1 MFSEEQLSEIRE
13 RVSIVEYIGEFVQLK
28 KAGKNY
34 KGLCP
39 FHQEKSP
46 SFIVSPDRDTFHCF
60 GCGSGGNLF
69 HFLMKL
75 DSLSFP
81 EAVQR
86 LAERAGVQ
94 VASSGPADPKA
105 RERRDEAF
113 EVHRQA
119 AWYYH
124 CLLKNTPKDHPV
136 WAYLAKRQIPES
148 AVEAF
153 HLGYCPGQESGLAAR
168 LQQKGL
174 AREVLEKYSIYR
186 GRREF
191 FRGRLIFPI
200 FRHDKKVVGLGG
212 RLFQEKD
219 EGPKYL
225 NSPESEI
232 FKKGELFYGF
242 HLAKAEI
249 RKKNQVL
256 LVEGYLDVIT
266 LHGQGFTHAVAPLG
280 TALTSNHAKTLQ
292 RLEAEIILL
301 FDGDAAG
308 EEAGLRAL
316 EVLLAQGVTPQIVR
330 LEGGEDPDSYLRRFG
345 RLAFE
350 KKLQER
356 RNLLEELI
364 DKWSAS
370 LPRGP
375 QALEQ
380 KGRAARRLLAL
391 IEKLPDSIVQNLYRR
406 RLAEGFDIPED
417 WLRGKRPLPERR
429 PAQAARPTERR
440 RAWLPEEETIL
451 EVWLRFPSLRPE
463 ILARVEAEDFYTE
476 ELAEIVR
483 AFWELAKTEPYGK
496 TGKYLELVPE
506 SLLEMFTELTL
517 RPDGLDEVGTA
528 QFSLEQAVIRLK
540 ERRLKEDLQALR
552 GSEDPEKLHIVH
564 EKIQALSLV
573 LKNKARIYGE
583 RKN

>member
-1 MFSEEQLSEIRE
+1 LFSEEQLSEIRE
-13 RVSIVEYIGEFVQLK
+13 RVSIVDFIGEFVQLK
-28 KAGKNY
+28 KAGKNH

-60 GCGSGGNLF
+60 GCGTGGNLF

-75 DSLSFP
+75 ESLSFP

-86 LAERAGVQ
+86 LAERAGVA
-94 VASSGPADPKA
+94 VASSGPADPMA
-105 RERRDEAF
+105 RERRDEAL

-124 CLLKNTPKDHPV
+124 CLLKSTPKDHPI
-136 WAYLAKRQIPES
+136 WAYLAKRQVSEES
-148 AVEAF
+148 IEAF
-153 HLGYCPGQESGLAAR
+153 HLGYCPSQESGLAAR
-168 LQQKGL
+168 LHQKGL
-174 AREVLEKYSIYR
+174 KRETLETYSIYR

-191 FRGRLIFPI
+191 YRGRLIFPI

-225 NSPESEI
+225 NSPESEV

-242 HLAKAEI
+242 HLAKNEI
-249 RKKNQVL
+249 RKRNQVL

-266 LHGQGFTHAVAPLG
+266 LHSHGFAQAVAPLG
-280 TALTSNHAKTLQ
+280 TALTSSHAKTLQ
-292 RLEAEIILL
+292 RQGAEIILL
-301 FDGDAAG
+301 FDGDTAG
-308 EEAGLRAL
+308 QEASLRAL
-316 EVLLAQGVTPQIVR
+316 EVLLTQGITPQIVR
-330 LEGGEDPDSYLRRFG
+330 LEGGEDPDSYLKRFG

-364 DKWSAS
+364 DKWSAA

-391 IEKLPDSIVQNLYRR
+391 IEKIPDSIVQNLYRR

-417 WLRGKRPLPERR
+417 WLRGKAKYATRQAPEP
-429 PAQAARPTERR
+429 PARERR
-440 RAWLPEEETIL
+440 RSFLPEEETIL

-463 ILARVEAEDFYTE
+463 ILAAVEVEDFFSE
-476 ELAEIVR
+476 ELGEIAR
-483 AFWELAKTEPYGK
+483 GFWELAKTEPYGK

-506 SLLEMFTELTL
+506 SLLEMCTELTL
-517 RPDGLDEVGTA
+517 RFDGLDEVGTA
-528 QFSLEQAVIRLK
+528 KVSLDQAVLRLK
-540 ERRLKEDLQALR
+540 ERRLKDALQALR
-552 GSEDPEKLHIVH
+552 GGGQAAEIGVVH
-564 EKIQALSLV
+564 EKIQALSQV

-583 RKN
+583 TKD

>member
-94 VASSGPADPKA
+94 VASSGPADPQA

-124 CLLKNTPKDHPV
+124 CLLKKTPKDHPI
-136 WAYLAKRQIPES
+136 WAYLAKRQISES
-148 AVEAF
+148 AIEAF
-153 HLGYCPGQESGLAAR
+153 HVGYCPSQESGLAAH
-168 LQQKGL
+168 LLNKGIS
-174 AREVLEKYSIYR
+174 RETLEKYSIYR

-266 LHGQGFTHAVAPLG
+266 MHGQGFVQAVAPLG

-292 RLEAEIILL
+292 RLDSEIILL
-301 FDGDAAG
+301 FDGDSAG
-308 EEAGLRAL
+308 EEAALRSL
-316 EVLLAQGVTPQIVR
+316 EVLLAQGVIPQIVR
-330 LEGGEDPDSYLRRFG
+330 LEGGEDPDSFLRRYG

-380 KGRAARRLLAL
+380 KGRVARRLLAL
-391 IEKLPDSIVQNLYRR
+391 IEKIPDSIVQKLYCR

-417 WLRGKRPLPERR
+417 WLLGKRSIVERR
-429 PAQAARPTERR
+429 TATQAPVRDRR
-440 RAWLPEEETIL
+440 RSWLPEEETIL
-451 EVWLRFPSLRPE
+451 EIWLRFPPLRSE
-463 ILARVEAEDFYTE
+463 IMAQVEIEDFYSE
-476 ELAEIVR
+476 ELTDTVR

-517 RPDGLDEVGTA
+517 RPDGLDEVSMA
-528 QFSLEQAVIRLK
+528 QFSLDQAVIRLK

-552 GSEDPEKLHIVH
+552 GTQDPEKLHVVH